1 MLILQSGILFTET
14 AVSLF
19 LRTKV
24 NVEKFPLFK
33 KIRYFYSL
41 VERDA
46 TEQLSAC
53 LLG

>member
-19 LRTKV
+19 LRTKG

-33 KIRYFYSL
+33 KVRYFCSF
-41 VERDA
+41 VGRDA
-46 TEQLSAC
+46 TERLSAN